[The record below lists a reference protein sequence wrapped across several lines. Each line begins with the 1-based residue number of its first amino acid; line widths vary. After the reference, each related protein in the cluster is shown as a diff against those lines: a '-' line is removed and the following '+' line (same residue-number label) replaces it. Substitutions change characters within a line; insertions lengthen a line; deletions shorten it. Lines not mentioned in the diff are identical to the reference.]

1 MNAQTKEIIE
11 RAIHAWTGG
20 YTTEYGNINT
30 WDVSDIK
37 DMSELFKNGRIGQG
51 WDEKSYVIWTN
62 NFNSDISY
70 WDVSGV
76 TNMTSMF
83 EGASIFNKDISSWNN
98 KFDDVPTVVN
108 MFLNSGMNFGDK
120 FQYPFKD
127 TSQLKTAV
135 DDWILDQTQA
145 TLTYGDINTWD
156 VSEITDMSELFKNS
170 RLKQG
175 QPEGGE
181 EIINTATFNSNI
193 Y

>member
-1 MNAQTKEIIE
+1 M
-11 RAIHAWTGG
+11 R
-20 YTTEYGNINT
+20 
-30 WDVSDIK
+30 
-37 DMSELFKNGRIGQG
+37 
-51 WDEKSYVIWTN
+51 
-62 NFNSDISY
+62 
-70 WDVSGV
+70 
-76 TNMTSMF
+76 
-83 EGASIFNKDISSWNN
+83 ASIFNKDISSWNN

-181 EIINTATFNSNI
+181 EIINTATFNSDISNWDVSAVANMSSMFEVLVNLI
-193 Y
+193 KI